1 MLTPEFI
8 AMIDRGVS
16 AIVASRSR
24 DHRPSAMRAVGSCIA
39 PDGQFVTVYLTR
51 PHARQLLQ
59 DLGDTGMIAV
69 VFSDPASHRTVQL
82 KASNVAIRPAETGD
96 EAVLERYLRSME
108 KNLAQVGFAGPY
120 ARVMLQ
126 HKLEETVAVSFKPEQ
141 AFDQTPGPQA
151 GRALGASAE
160 AGGSPGAPA

>member
-1 MLTPEFI
+1 MLTPDLI

-39 PDGQFVTVYLTR
+39 PDGRFVTVYLTR
-51 PHARQLLQ
+51 PHSRQLLQ
-59 DLGDTGMIAV
+59 DLDDTGMIAV

-82 KASNVAIRPAETGD
+82 KASAASIRPAETAD

-108 KNLAQVGFAGPY
+108 RNLEQIGLHGPY
-120 ARVMLQ
+120 ARIMLQ
-126 HKLEETVAVSFKPEQ
+126 HKLEETLAVSFSPEQ

-151 GRALGASAE
+151 GRALGSAASGAASA
-160 AGGSPGAPA
+160 